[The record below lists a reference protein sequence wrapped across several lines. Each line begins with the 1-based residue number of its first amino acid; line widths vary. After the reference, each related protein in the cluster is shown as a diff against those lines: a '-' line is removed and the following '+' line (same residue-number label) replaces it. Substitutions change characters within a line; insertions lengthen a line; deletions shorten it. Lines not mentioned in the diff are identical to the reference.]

1 MTDERE
7 EQFRIMRRVRVFLLG
22 LVCVCAHIFS
32 TPSAQAQGNSYKQTN
47 LVSDTQGL
55 APVIDP
61 NLVNPW
67 GICIIPGEPFWI
79 ADNASPTGVTSLYNA
94 AGAIQGAFTIAPP
107 AGSSNPATPT
117 GCVSNSAGGFT
128 LNGGSSIFIFDTE
141 DGTISGWTGGASSI
155 LAVDNSTKPTAAT
168 GAVYKGLALVTNGTG
183 SFLLATNFRSGQV
196 EIYDTTFKQT
206 QVLGPG
212 AFNDPA
218 PPAVP
223 TGSGS
228 PGYAPFGVHVITVN
242 NTSMIVVTYALQ
254 DTPMHDPLKIAGSG
268 FVDLFATDGTMVRR
282 ITAGSHLNAPWGVV
296 LPPVGFGGSL
306 AGDLLIGNF
315 GDGAINAFNFS
326 TGAFIDQMKDSNGAA
341 ILNASLWDMVF
352 GGGGAQSGDPNT
364 MYITAGLTN
373 EMHGLFAAIT
383 ANATPPPAAA
393 DFSIAASPSTLTIA
407 AGQPAAF
414 TVTLGG
420 LNGFSSA
427 VTLTCSG
434 QPLGSTCNF
443 SPASVSPASG
453 GTATTMMT
461 ITTSSSPYNPAVRMA
476 RNSTGGIFATLL
488 PIPTLGLFGLL
499 VAGKRTRQR
508 LQGRKWS
515 HFLVSGFALLIVAG
529 ILLAA
534 GGCGYNA
541 NSAGNGTQ
549 RGMTTIMITG
559 TSGSLSHSTSVTL
572 TVQ

>member
-1 MTDERE
+1 
-7 EQFRIMRRVRVFLLG
+7 MRRVRLSLLG
-22 LVCVCAHIFS
+22 LVCAHILS
-32 TPSAQAQGNSYKQTN
+32 TPAAQAQGNSYKQTN

-67 GICIIPGEPFWI
+67 GICIVPGDPFWI
-79 ADNASPTGVTSLYNA
+79 ADNASTTGVTSLYNT
-94 AGAIQGAFTIAPP
+94 AGAVQGAFTIAPP
-107 AGSSNPATPT
+107 TGSSNPATPT
-117 GCVSNSAGGFT
+117 GCVGNTAGGFT
-128 LNGGSSIFIFDTE
+128 VAGNSSLFIFDTE
-141 DGTISGWTGGASSI
+141 DGTISGWYGGTSSI

-183 SFLLATNFRSGQV
+183 RFLLATNFRSGQV
-196 EIYDTTFKQT
+196 EIYDSTFKQT

-218 PPAVP
+218 LPAVP

-228 PGYAPFGVHVITVN
+228 PGYAPFGVHVLTVN
-242 NTSMIVVTYALQ
+242 NTAMVVVTYALQ
-254 DTPMHDPLKIAGSG
+254 DTPMHDPLKIAGTG
-268 FVDLFATDGTMVRR
+268 FVDLFNTDGTMVRR
-282 ITAGSHLNAPWGVV
+282 VTADTHLNAPWGVV
-296 LPPVGFGGSL
+296 IPPAGFGGSL
-306 AGDLLIGNF
+306 AGDLLVGNF
-315 GDGAINAFNFS
+315 GDGAINAYNFA
-326 TGAFIDQMKDSNGAA
+326 TGAFIDQMKDSTGAP

-352 GGGGAQSGDPNT
+352 GAGGAQSGDPNT
-364 MYITAGLTN
+364 MYITAGLAN

-383 ANATPPPAAA
+383 ANATPPPATA
-393 DFSIAASPSTLTIA
+393 DFSIAASPSTLTIP

-453 GTATTMMT
+453 GTATSTMT
-461 ITTSSSPYNPAVRMA
+461 ITTSSSPYTPAVRMA
-476 RNSTGGIFATLL
+476 KNSTGGIFAAVL
-488 PIPTLGLFGLL
+488 PIPALGFLGLLAVGKASRQQLL
-499 VAGKRTRQR
+499 
-508 LQGRKWS
+508 GRKRF
-515 HFLVSGFALLIVAG
+515 HYFTGGLALLIVAG
-529 ILLAA
+529 ALLAA

-549 RGMTTIMITG
+549 RGTTTVMITG

>member
-1 MTDERE
+1 
-7 EQFRIMRRVRVFLLG
+7 MRRVRLSLLG
-22 LVCVCAHIFS
+22 LVCAHILS
-32 TPSAQAQGNSYKQTN
+32 TPAAQAQGNSYKQTN

-67 GICIIPGEPFWI
+67 GICIVPGDPFWI
-79 ADNASPTGVTSLYNA
+79 ADNASTTGVTSLYNT
-94 AGAIQGAFTIAPP
+94 AGAVQGAFTIAPP
-107 AGSSNPATPT
+107 TGSSNPATPT
-117 GCVSNSAGGFT
+117 GCVGNTAGGFT
-128 LNGGSSIFIFDTE
+128 VAGNSSLFIFDTE
-141 DGTISGWTGGASSI
+141 DGTISGWYGGTSSI

-183 SFLLATNFRSGQV
+183 RFLLATNFRSGQV
-196 EIYDTTFKQT
+196 EIYDSTFKQT

-218 PPAVP
+218 LPAVP

-228 PGYAPFGVHVITVN
+228 PGYAPFGVHAVTVN
-242 NTSMIVVTYALQ
+242 NTAMVVVTYALQ
-254 DTPMHDPLKIAGSG
+254 DTPMHDPLKIAGTG
-268 FVDLFATDGTMVRR
+268 FVDLFNTDGTMVRR
-282 ITAGSHLNAPWGVV
+282 VTADTHLNAPWGVV
-296 LPPVGFGGSL
+296 IPPAGFGGSL
-306 AGDLLIGNF
+306 AGDLLVGNF
-315 GDGAINAFNFS
+315 GDGAINAYNFA
-326 TGAFIDQMKDSNGAA
+326 TGAFIDQMKDSTGAP

-352 GGGGAQSGDPNT
+352 GAGGAQSGDPNT
-364 MYITAGLTN
+364 MYITAGLAN

-383 ANATPPPAAA
+383 ANATPPPATA
-393 DFSIAASPSTLTIA
+393 DFSIAASPSTLTIP

-453 GTATTMMT
+453 GTATSTMT
-461 ITTSSSPYNPAVRMA
+461 ITTSSSPYTPAVRMA
-476 RNSTGGIFATLL
+476 KNSTGGIFAAVL
-488 PIPTLGLFGLL
+488 PIPALGFLGLLAVGKASRQQLL
-499 VAGKRTRQR
+499 
-508 LQGRKWS
+508 GRKR
-515 HFLVSGFALLIVAG
+515 FRYFTGGLAMLIVAG
-529 ILLAA
+529 ALLAA

-549 RGMTTIMITG
+549 RGTTTVMITG

>member
-1 MTDERE
+1 
-7 EQFRIMRRVRVFLLG
+7 MRRVRVFLLG
-22 LVCVCAHIFS
+22 LVCAQVLSLPAAR
-32 TPSAQAQGNSYKQTN
+32 AQANSYKQTN

-79 ADNASPTGVTSLYNA
+79 ADNASPMGVTSLYNT

-117 GCVSNSAGGFT
+117 GCVGNSAGGFT
-128 LNGGSSIFIFDTE
+128 LNGSGSIFIFDTE
-141 DGTISGWTGGASSI
+141 DGTISGWTGGTSSI
-155 LAVDNSTKPTAAT
+155 LAVDNSAKPTAAT

-206 QVLGPG
+206 QVLGAG

-223 TGSGS
+223 AGSGS
-228 PGYAPFGVHVITVN
+228 PGYAAFGVHVITVN
-242 NTSMIVVTYALQ
+242 NTAMVMVTYALQ
-254 DTPMHDPLKIAGSG
+254 DTPIHDPLKIAGSG

-282 ITAGSHLNAPWGVV
+282 ITADSHLNAPWGVV
-296 LPPVGFGGSL
+296 VPPAGFGGSL
-306 AGDLLIGNF
+306 AGDLLVGNF
-315 GDGAINAFNFS
+315 GDGAINAYNFS
-326 TGAFIDQMKDSNGAA
+326 TGAFIDQMKDSNGAP
-341 ILNASLWDMVF
+341 ILNASLWDMAF

-383 ANATPPPAAA
+383 ANATPPPASA

-414 TVTLGG
+414 TVSLGG

-453 GTATTMMT
+453 GTATSTMT

-476 RNSTGGIFATLL
+476 KNSTGGIFAAVL
-488 PIPTLGLFGLL
+488 PIPTLGFLGLL
-499 VAGKRTRQR
+499 VVGKGGRQH
-508 LQGRKWS
+508 LLGRKRFHYLTGS
-515 HFLVSGFALLIVAG
+515 LAFLIVVGA
-529 ILLAA
+529 LLAA

-549 RGMTTIMITG
+549 RSMTTVMITG

>member
-1 MTDERE
+1 
-7 EQFRIMRRVRVFLLG
+7 MRRVRVFLLG
-22 LVCVCAHIFS
+22 LVCVCAHSVF

-47 LVSDTQGL
+47 LVSDTPGM

-67 GICIIPGEPFWI
+67 GICIIPGQDIWI
-79 ADNASPTGVTSLYNA
+79 ADNGSPTGVSSLYNA
-94 AGAIQGAFTIAPP
+94 AGAEQGAFAIAPP

-117 GCVSNSAGGFT
+117 GCVGNSAGGF
-128 LNGGSSIFIFDTE
+128 NINGSSSFFIFDTE

-155 LAVDNSTKPTAAT
+155 LVVDNSAKPTAAL
-168 GAVYKGLALVTNGTG
+168 GAVYKGLALVTNSTG

-196 EIYDTTFKQT
+196 EVYDTTFKVT
-206 QVLGPG
+206 QALGAG

-218 PPAVP
+218 LPAVP
-223 TGSGS
+223 VGSGS

-242 NTSMIVVTYALQ
+242 NTSMVVVTYALQ
-254 DTPMHDPLKIAGSG
+254 DTPMHDPLKMPGTG
-268 FVDLFATDGTMVRR
+268 FVDLFSTSGAMISRVTSD
-282 ITAGSHLNAPWGVV
+282 SHLNAPWGVV
-296 LPPVGFGGSL
+296 VPPAGFGGSL
-306 AGDLLIGNF
+306 AGDLLVGNF
-315 GDGAINAFNFS
+315 GDGAINAYNFS
-326 TGAFIDQMKDSNGAA
+326 TGAFIDQMKDSTGAPIING
-341 ILNASLWDMVF
+341 SLWDMVF
-352 GGGGAQSGDPNT
+352 GDGGAQSGNPNT
-364 MYITAGLTN
+364 MYITAGLNN

-383 ANATPPPAAA
+383 ANATPPPASA

-427 VTLTCSG
+427 VTLSCSG

-443 SPASVSPASG
+443 SPASVTPASG
-453 GTATTMMT
+453 GSATSTMT

-476 RNSTGGIFATLL
+476 KNSTGGIFATLL
-488 PIPTLGLFGLL
+488 PMPTLGLFGLL
-499 VAGKRTRQR
+499 VAGKRNPQR
-508 LQGRKWS
+508 LQGRKWF
-515 HFLVSGFALLIVAG
+515 HFLAGSFALLIVAG
-529 ILLAA
+529 LLLTA

-541 NSAGNGTQ
+541 NSASNGTQ
-549 RGMTTIMITG
+549 RGATTVMITG
-559 TSGSLSHSTSVTL
+559 TSGSLTHSATVTL

>member
-1 MTDERE
+1 
-7 EQFRIMRRVRVFLLG
+7 MRRVRVLLLG
-22 LVCVCAHIFS
+22 LVCAHILS
-32 TPSAQAQGNSYKQTN
+32 TPAARAQGNSYKQTN

-67 GICIIPGEPFWI
+67 GICIIPGDPFWI
-79 ADNASPTGVTSLYNA
+79 ADNASTTGVTSLYNT
-94 AGAIQGAFTIAPP
+94 AGAVKGAFIIAPP
-107 AGSSNPATPT
+107 TGSSNPATPT
-117 GCVSNSAGGFT
+117 GCVGNPSGGFN
-128 LNGGSSIFIFDTE
+128 LSGGTSIFIFDTE

-168 GAVYKGLALVTNGTG
+168 GAVYKGLALVKNGTG
-183 SFLLATNFRSGQV
+183 TFLLATNFRSGQV
-196 EIYDTTFKQT
+196 EIYDTTFKAT

-223 TGSGS
+223 AGSGS
-228 PGYAPFGVHVITVN
+228 PGYAAFGVHVVTVN
-242 NTSMIVVTYALQ
+242 NTAMVVVTYALQ
-254 DTPMHDPLKIAGSG
+254 DMPMHDPLKIAGTG
-268 FVDLFATDGTMVRR
+268 FVDLFNTDGTMVRR
-282 ITAGSHLNAPWGVV
+282 VTADTHLNAPWGVV
-296 LPPVGFGGSL
+296 IPPAGFGGSL
-306 AGDLLIGNF
+306 AGDLLVGNF
-315 GDGAINAFNFS
+315 GDGAINAYNFA
-326 TGAFIDQMKDSNGAA
+326 TGAFIDQMKDSTGAP

-352 GGGGAQSGDPNT
+352 GAGGAQSGDPNT
-364 MYITAGLTN
+364 MYITAGLAN

-383 ANATPPPAAA
+383 ANATPPPATA
-393 DFSIAASPSTLTIA
+393 DFSIAASPSTLTIP

-434 QPLGSTCNF
+434 QPLGSSCNF
-443 SPASVSPASG
+443 SSASVSPASG
-453 GTATTMMT
+453 GTATSTMT
-461 ITTSSSPYNPAVRMA
+461 ITTSSSPYMPAVRMA
-476 RNSTGGIFATLL
+476 KNSTGGIFAAVL
-488 PIPTLGLFGLL
+488 PIPALGLLGLL
-499 VAGKRTRQR
+499 IVGKGGRQR
-508 LQGRKWS
+508 LRGRKRF
-515 HFLVSGFALLIVAG
+515 HYFTGGLALLIVAG
-529 ILLAA
+529 ALLAA

-549 RGMTTIMITG
+549 RGTTTVMITG

>member
-1 MTDERE
+1 
-7 EQFRIMRRVRVFLLG
+7 MRRVSVFLLG
-22 LVCVCAHIFS
+22 FACAQILS
-32 TPSAQAQGNSYKQTN
+32 TPAAQAQGNSYKQTN

-67 GICIIPGEPFWI
+67 GICIIPGEDIWI
-79 ADNASPTGVTSLYNA
+79 ADNGSPTGVSSLYNA
-94 AGAIQGAFTIAPP
+94 AGAEQGAFTIAPP

-117 GCVSNSAGGFT
+117 GCVGNSAGGF
-128 LNGGSSIFIFDTE
+128 NINGSSSFFIFDTE

-155 LAVDNSTKPTAAT
+155 LAVDNSAKPTAAL
-168 GAVYKGLALVTNGTG
+168 GAVYKGLALVTNSTG

-196 EIYDTTFKQT
+196 EIYDTTFKET
-206 QVLGPG
+206 QAFGAG

-218 PPAVP
+218 LPAVP
-223 TGSGS
+223 AGSGS

-242 NTSMIVVTYALQ
+242 NSSMVVVTYALQ
-254 DTPMHDPLKIAGSG
+254 DTPMHDPLKMPATG
-268 FVDLFATDGTMVRR
+268 FVDLFSTSGAMISR
-282 ITAGSHLNAPWGVV
+282 ITSDSHLNAPWGVV
-296 LPPVGFGGSL
+296 VPPAGFGGSL
-306 AGDLLIGNF
+306 AGDLLVGNF
-315 GDGAINAFNFS
+315 GDGAINAYNFS
-326 TGAFIDQMKDSNGAA
+326 TGAFIDQMKDSTGTPIING
-341 ILNASLWDMVF
+341 SLWDMVF

-364 MYITAGLTN
+364 MYITAGLSN
-373 EMHGLFAAIT
+373 EMHGLFAVVT
-383 ANATPPPAAA
+383 ANATPPAATA

-407 AGQPAAF
+407 AGQPAVF

-427 VTLTCSG
+427 VALTCSG

-453 GTATTMMT
+453 GTATSMMT

-476 RNSTGGIFATLL
+476 KNSTGGIFASLL

-499 VAGKRTRQR
+499 VAAKRNRQR
-508 LQGRKWS
+508 LQGRKWFHYLTGS
-515 HFLVSGFALLIVAG
+515 LALLIVAG
-529 ILLAA
+529 FLLTA
-534 GGCGYNA
+534 GGCGYSA
-541 NSAGNGTQ
+541 NSATNGTQ
-549 RGMTTIMITG
+549 RGMTTVMITG
-559 TSGSLSHSTSVTL
+559 TSGSLTHSATVTL

>member
-1 MTDERE
+1 M
-7 EQFRIMRRVRVFLLG
+7 QRVRAFLPG
-22 LVCVCAHIFS
+22 LACVCAYILS
-32 TPSAQAQGNSYKQTN
+32 MPAAQAQGNSYKQTN
-47 LVSDTQGL
+47 LVSDTQGPVGL
-55 APVIDP
+55 APVMDP

-67 GICIIPGEPFWI
+67 GICLIPGDPFWI
-79 ADNASPTGVTSLYNA
+79 ADNASPTGVTSLYSA
-94 AGAIQGAFTIAPP
+94 AGAKQGTFTIAPP

-117 GCVSNSAGGFT
+117 GCVGNPSGGFN
-128 LNGGSSIFIFDTE
+128 LSGSSSIFIFDTE

-155 LAVDNSTKPTAAT
+155 LAVDNSAKPTPAA
-168 GAVYKGLALVTNGTG
+168 GAVYKGLALINNGTG

-218 PPAVP
+218 LPAVP
-223 TGSGS
+223 AGSGS
-228 PGYAPFGVHVITVN
+228 PGYAPFGVHVIKVN
-242 NTSMIVVTYALQ
+242 NGSMVAVTYALQ

-268 FVDLFATDGTMVRR
+268 FVDLFSTNGTMISR
-282 ITAGSHLNAPWGVV
+282 IAADAHMNAPWGVV
-296 LPPVGFGGSL
+296 MPPVGFGGSL

-315 GDGAINAFNFS
+315 GDGAINAYSFS
-326 TGAFIDQMKDSNGAA
+326 TGAFIDQMKDSSGIPIVNG
-341 ILNASLWDMVF
+341 SLWDMVF

-364 MYITAGLTN
+364 MYITAGLAN

-383 ANATPPPAAA
+383 ANPATTPPAA
-393 DFSIAASPSTLTIA
+393 DFSIKAAPPSLTIT

-420 LNGFSSA
+420 LNGFNSA
-427 VTLTCSG
+427 VMLTCSG

-443 SPASVSPASG
+443 SQPSVSPASG
-453 GTATTMMT
+453 GTVTSTMT
-461 ITTSSSPYNPAVRMA
+461 IMTSSSPYNPAALIAKNTTRGV
-476 RNSTGGIFATLL
+476 FAVLL
-488 PIPTLGLFGLL
+488 PITTLGFFGLF
-499 VAGKRTRQR
+499 VAGKKSGES
-508 LQGRKWS
+508 LHGRKWRHS
-515 HFLVSGFALLIVAG
+515 LAISLALFLLTGFLLV
-529 ILLAA
+529 A

>member
-1 MTDERE
+1 
-7 EQFRIMRRVRVFLLG
+7 MRRVRLSLLG
-22 LVCVCAHIFS
+22 LVCAHILS
-32 TPSAQAQGNSYKQTN
+32 TPAAQAQGNSYKQTN

-67 GICIIPGEPFWI
+67 GICIVPGDPFWI
-79 ADNASPTGVTSLYNA
+79 ADNASTTGVTSLYNT
-94 AGAIQGAFTIAPP
+94 AGAVQGAFTIAPP
-107 AGSSNPATPT
+107 TGSSNPATPT
-117 GCVSNSAGGFT
+117 GCVGNTAGGFT
-128 LNGGSSIFIFDTE
+128 VAGNSSLFIFDTE
-141 DGTISGWTGGASSI
+141 DGTISGWYGGTSSI

-183 SFLLATNFRSGQV
+183 RFLLATNFRSGQV
-196 EIYDTTFKQT
+196 EIYDSTFKQT

-218 PPAVP
+218 LPAVP

-228 PGYAPFGVHVITVN
+228 PGYAPFGVHVVTVN
-242 NTSMIVVTYALQ
+242 NTAMVVVTYALQ
-254 DTPMHDPLKIAGSG
+254 DTPMHDPLKIAGTG
-268 FVDLFATDGTMVRR
+268 FVDLFNTDGTMVRR
-282 ITAGSHLNAPWGVV
+282 VTADTHLNAPWGVV
-296 LPPVGFGGSL
+296 IPPAGFGGSL
-306 AGDLLIGNF
+306 AGDLLVGNF
-315 GDGAINAFNFS
+315 GDGAINAYNFA
-326 TGAFIDQMKDSNGAA
+326 TGAFIDQMKDSTGAP

-352 GGGGAQSGDPNT
+352 GAGGAQSGDPNT
-364 MYITAGLTN
+364 MYITAGLAN

-383 ANATPPPAAA
+383 ANATPPPATA
-393 DFSIAASPSTLTIA
+393 DFSIAASPSTLTIP

-453 GTATTMMT
+453 GTATSTMT
-461 ITTSSSPYNPAVRMA
+461 ITTSSSPYTPAVRMA
-476 RNSTGGIFATLL
+476 KNSTGGIFAAVL
-488 PIPTLGLFGLL
+488 PIPALGFLGLLAVGKASRQQLL
-499 VAGKRTRQR
+499 
-508 LQGRKWS
+508 GRKR
-515 HFLVSGFALLIVAG
+515 FRYFTGGLALLIVAG
-529 ILLAA
+529 ALLAA

-549 RGMTTIMITG
+549 RGTTTVMITG

>member
-1 MTDERE
+1 
-7 EQFRIMRRVRVFLLG
+7 MRRESVFLLG
-22 LVCVCAHIFS
+22 FACAQILS
-32 TPSAQAQGNSYKQTN
+32 TPAAQAQGNSYKQTN

-67 GICIIPGEPFWI
+67 GICIIPGEDIWI
-79 ADNASPTGVTSLYNA
+79 ADNGSPTGVSSLYNA
-94 AGAIQGAFTIAPP
+94 AGAEQGAFTIAPP

-117 GCVSNSAGGFT
+117 GCVGNSAGGF
-128 LNGGSSIFIFDTE
+128 NINGSSSFFIFDTE
-141 DGTISGWTGGASSI
+141 DGTISGWTGAASSI
-155 LAVDNSTKPTAAT
+155 LAVDNSAKPTAAL
-168 GAVYKGLALVTNGTG
+168 GAVYKGLALVTNSTG

-196 EIYDTTFKQT
+196 EIYDTTFKAT

-218 PPAVP
+218 LPAVP
-223 TGSGS
+223 AGSGS

-242 NTSMIVVTYALQ
+242 NSSMVVVTYALQ
-254 DTPMHDPLKIAGSG
+254 DTPMHDPLKMPGTG
-268 FVDLFATDGTMVRR
+268 FVDLFNTSGAMISR
-282 ITAGSHLNAPWGVV
+282 ITSDSHLNAPWGVV
-296 LPPVGFGGSL
+296 VPPAGFGGSL
-306 AGDLLIGNF
+306 AGDLLVGNF
-315 GDGAINAFNFS
+315 GDGAINAYNFS
-326 TGAFIDQMKDSNGAA
+326 TGAFIDQMKDSTGTPIING
-341 ILNASLWDMVF
+341 SLWDMVF

-364 MYITAGLTN
+364 MYITAGLNN

-383 ANATPPPAAA
+383 ANATPPAATA

-453 GTATTMMT
+453 GTATSSMT

-499 VAGKRTRQR
+499 VVGKKNRQR
-508 LQGRKWS
+508 LQARKWFHYLAS
-515 HFLVSGFALLIVAG
+515 SLALLIFAG
-529 ILLAA
+529 FLLAA

-541 NSAGNGTQ
+541 NSTANGTQ
-549 RGMTTIMITG
+549 RGTTTVMITG
-559 TSGSLSHSTSVTL
+559 TSGNLTHSATVTL
-572 TVQ
+572 IVQ